1 MLALAFVAT
10 MAANLDEN
18 DTSLLTSM
26 VTASLTK
33 VQALDVISGEDVK
46 RQLSLEAERQTLGC
60 SNDASCIAEV
70 TGALG
75 ARLAVYGQA
84 GELDD
89 KSVVLTLNLF
99 DSQTASAAGRVVVQ
113 GKSVSALANQID
125 KAAQDLV
132 ADFVAKNPVA
142 PGGQRTRVIVLDLAA
157 PKHVAMNE
165 ERVGQLMH
173 LESELTAAK
182 QGYWS
187 GTPWLLAGLG
197 VGIGGLAL
205 GVGYG
210 IDQSLK
216 GADDHWS
223 LIGCGIGGVATFG
236 ALEIAAG
243 ITTVTNHFIE
253 EDIAAKERAI
263 DDFKKGKTSPSASQ
277 DRASQVDLATLQ

>member
-1 MLALAFVAT
+1 MLALAFVAA

-125 KAAQDLV
+125 KA
-132 ADFVAKNPVA
+132 
-142 PGGQRTRVIVLDLAA
+142 
-157 PKHVAMNE
+157 
-165 ERVGQLMH
+165 
-173 LESELTAAK
+173 
-182 QGYWS
+182 
-187 GTPWLLAGLG
+187 
-197 VGIGGLAL
+197 
-205 GVGYG
+205 
-210 IDQSLK
+210 
-216 GADDHWS
+216 
-223 LIGCGIGGVATFG
+223 
-236 ALEIAAG
+236 
-243 ITTVTNHFIE
+243 
-253 EDIAAKERAI
+253 
-263 DDFKKGKTSPSASQ
+263 
-277 DRASQVDLATLQ
+277 